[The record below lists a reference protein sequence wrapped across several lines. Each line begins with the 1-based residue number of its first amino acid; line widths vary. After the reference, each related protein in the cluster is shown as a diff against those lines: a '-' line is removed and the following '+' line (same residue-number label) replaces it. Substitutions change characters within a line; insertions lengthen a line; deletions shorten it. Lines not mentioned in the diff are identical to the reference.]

1 MALTEERKL
10 LLLGLLRQ
18 TDMHGYL
25 LNAHLGASVPITLKK
40 PTAYNLL
47 DRMER
52 DGWVAHRDEPTGD
65 RPRKVYSVTEEGER
79 AFLDLLAQ
87 QLRTFRPAEFPSAV
101 ALTFLDALP
110 ATDALPLLRHRRASV
125 EAFRRHLD
133 APDGDSDGPGDPH
146 ADDVGGAGHV
156 AVTYAR
162 RFAELEIEVLDE
174 LVADLNARVDEEDTP

>member
-52 DGWVAHRDEPTGD
+52 DGWVAHRDEPTGE
-65 RPRKVYSVTEEGER
+65 RPRKVYSVTDEGER
-79 AFLDLLAQ
+79 AFRDLLSE
-87 QLRTFRPAEFPSAV
+87 QLATFRPAEFPSAV

-110 ATDALPLLRHRRASV
+110 SSDAAPLLRKRREAV
-125 EAFRRHLD
+125 EAFREHLRTSNES
-133 APDGDSDGPGDPH
+133 SDGFGDAH
-146 ADDVGGAGHV
+146 ADDAGGAGHV
-156 AVTYAR
+156 ALTYAR
-162 RFAELEIEVLDE
+162 RFADLEIEILDE
-174 LVADLNARVDEEDTP
+174 LLQSLDARTPEMETP